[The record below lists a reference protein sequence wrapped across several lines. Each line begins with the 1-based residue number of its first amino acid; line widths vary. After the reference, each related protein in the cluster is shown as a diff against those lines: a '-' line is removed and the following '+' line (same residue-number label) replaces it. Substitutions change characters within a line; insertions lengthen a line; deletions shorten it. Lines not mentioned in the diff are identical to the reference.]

1 MVGWQV
7 LPPTLWKQY
16 RSVPVPIGD
25 AAERHSA
32 MEKLLRELWVENR
45 DNNIS
50 RKRVPFRNRH
60 VAAYKEAMRKGNLSQ
75 AAWALNHL
83 GVSADQLNAVAVLLA
98 VE

>member
-1 MVGWQV
+1 MKKILQ
-7 LPPTLWKQY
+7 
-16 RSVPVPIGD
+16 
-25 AAERHSA
+25 
-32 MEKLLRELWVENR
+32 ELWVENR

-60 VAAYKEAMRKGNLSQ
+60 TAAYKAAMRKGNLSQ

-83 GVSADQLNAVAVLLA
+83 GVPADKLNAIATLLS